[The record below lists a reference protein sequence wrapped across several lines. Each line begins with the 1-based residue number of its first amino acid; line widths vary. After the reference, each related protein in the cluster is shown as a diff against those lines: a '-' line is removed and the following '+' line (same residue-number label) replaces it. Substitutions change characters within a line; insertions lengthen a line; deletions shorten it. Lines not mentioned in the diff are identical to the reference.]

1 MMGILTL
8 LLAIVA
14 LVVSLVSVWFVSV
27 MVKRANIVNRQF
39 YEGNVRGSIKLLED
53 LTRSMEAALHTA
65 GKLEKAEKKD
75 LEKKLWA
82 LESKSSRTRPWNCG
96 RRSINWRGIF
106 RIARNKCFS

>member
-75 LEKKLWA
+75 LEN
-82 LESKSSRTRPWNCG
+82 NCG
-96 RRSINWRGIF
+96 PSNQSPRGRDPGIAGDGRSTGEE
-106 RIARNKCFS
+106 SSG

>member
-27 MVKRANIVNRQF
+27 MVKRANSVNKQF
-39 YEGNVRGSIKLLED
+39 YEGNVRGSIKLMED
-53 LTRSMEAALHTA
+53 LNKSTEAALYAA

-75 LEKKLWA
+75 LQATVGPRITVIEEAAKELRETIDNLEKNLPGSPKQM
-82 LESKSSRTRPWNCG
+82 
-96 RRSINWRGIF
+96 F
-106 RIARNKCFS
+106 

>member
-75 LEKKLWA
+75 LEKKTVGPRIKV
-82 LESKSSRTRPWNCG
+82 LEDATLELRETVDQLE
-96 RRSINWRGIF
+96 
-106 RIARNKCFS
+106 RNLPDSPKQMF

>member
-1 MMGILTL
+1 MIGILTL

-39 YEGNVRGSIKLLED
+39 YESNVRGSIKLMED
-53 LTRSMEAALHTA
+53 LTRSTEAALHTA

-75 LEKKLWA
+75 LEKTVGPRIKV
-82 LESKSSRTRPWNCG
+82 LEDATLELRETVDQLE
-96 RRSINWRGIF
+96 
-106 RIARNKCFS
+106 RNLPDSPKQMF